1 MSNTWDPITAA
12 HQAIFAAFENF
23 SPLTA
28 LVPVGNFIDT
38 TNPQFQQFKPDAT
51 AADTPELTV
60 LQDQFTL
67 PPFGGNSTTV
77 QFSQSYRVLL
87 RTDTL
92 QIVPLNQLK
101 YQALAALVS
110 AGPTLGLACIKS
122 FDVLPG
128 KDSAESQQSQRW
140 IAVFT
145 INVHLYLPRQQVAGS

>member
-23 SPLTA
+23 PPLAA

-51 AADTPELTV
+51 AADTPELAV

-92 QIVPLNQLK
+92 QIVPLNQVK
-101 YQALAALVS
+101 FQALAALVS
-110 AGPTLGLACIKS
+110 AGPNLGLSCIKG
-122 FDVLPG
+122 FDVSPG
-128 KDSAESQQSQRW
+128 RDSSESQQSQQW
-140 IAVFT
+140 VAVFT
-145 INVHLYLPRQQVAGS
+145 ITVHLYLSRQQLAAS